1 MHQAPLEEERPTQL
15 EDIVGEEILE
25 APLRRPK
32 RIAKPSLRYANATL
46 IEGTTIKEPRTYEEA
61 C

>member
-1 MHQAPLEEERPTQL
+1 
-15 EDIVGEEILE
+15 VGEEILE